1 MKYIALI
8 GFLLTNIFAYSQ
20 DKSGRLTNADLN
32 VVSWLRADMD
42 ESADVP
48 ENEEGIALTKYF
60 KAELV
65 DEATY
70 HAKLNLATSPV
81 VYDNSFKKS
90 NGVITLKCRDTVVS
104 FTDIGGDGEDFKEY
118 NYDSYLPALN
128 QYIITATYYEQYD
141 YIYVDMN
148 SGRQTSFGGGI
159 PYMAPNIKN
168 LLVVNH
174 EPYENMVSFSLIR
187 FGNNEF
193 KTIVSTEFKYWM
205 PAMDADNAP
214 FFAIDGYFYCIVIAV
229 EDKDKP
235 EAARHNV
242 RIKLL

>member
-1 MKYIALI
+1 MKYILVI

-70 HAKLNLATSPV
+70 HAKLNLATNPV
-81 VYDNSFKKS
+81 VSDNRFKKS
-90 NGVITLKCRDTVVS
+90 NGVITLKCRDTIVT
-104 FTDIGGDGEDFKEY
+104 FTDIGGDGEDFREY
-118 NYDSYLPALN
+118 NYDSYLPALK
-128 QYIITATYYEQYD
+128 QYIVTATYYEQYD

-159 PYMAPNIKN
+159 PYLAPNRKN
-168 LLVVNH
+168 LLVVSH
-174 EPYENMVSFSLIR
+174 EPYENTVSFSLINLR
-187 FGNNEF
+187 NNEF
-193 KTIVSTEFKYWM
+193 TTIASTEFKHWM
-205 PAMDADNAP
+205 PAMDADNLP
-214 FFAIDGYFYCIVIAV
+214 FFAMDSYFYCIAIAIK
-229 EDKDKP
+229 DKDKP
-235 EAARHNV
+235 EVARQYV